1 MASIAPADTL
11 LRKSRTGKFLTFRLS
26 TETYAVEVLKIKEII
41 RMQRV
46 TPVPH
51 LPAYMKGIINVRG
64 KVIPVV
70 DLRIKFGLDDAEAT
84 ERTCVVVVQ
93 IRLAEDGRL
102 APVGMIVDAVEEVM
116 NISEDQIEENPDL
129 GSTLE
134 NRFIDGLAKYEDI
147 IITLLNID
155 RLIREDD
162 VLAVA

>member
-1 MASIAPADTL
+1 MRAQTIET
-11 LRKSRTGKFLTFRLS
+11 KKTRTGKFLTFKLS

-51 LPAYMKGIINVRG
+51 LPSYMKGIINLRG

-70 DLRIKFGLDDAEAT
+70 DLRLKFGLEAYEET

-93 IRLAEDGRL
+93 IQLSEDNPPS
-102 APVGMIVDAVEEVM
+102 PVGMIVDAVEEVM
-116 NISEDQIEENPDL
+116 NISEDQVEDNPDL
-129 GSTLE
+129 GSNLE
-134 NRFIDGLAKYEDI
+134 NRFIQGLAKFDDSI
-147 IITLLNID
+147 VTLLEID

-162 VLAVA
+162 VLAAPL

>member
-1 MASIAPADTL
+1 MATEALPTQTH
-11 LRKSRTGKFLTFRLS
+11 KSRSGKFLTFKLGE
-26 TETYAVEVLKIKEII
+26 ETYAVEVLKIKEII

-51 LPAYMKGIINVRG
+51 LPAYMQGIINLRG
-64 KVIPVV
+64 KVIPVI
-70 DLRIKFGLDDAEAT
+70 DLRIKFGLESVEVT

-93 IRLAEDGRL
+93 IILSGDNRP

-116 NISEDQIEENPDL
+116 NINEEQVEDNPDL

-134 NRFIDGLAKYEDI
+134 NRFIDGLAKFDDI
-147 IITLLNID
+147 IVTLLNID

-162 VLAVA
+162 VLAVQV

>member
-1 MASIAPADTL
+1 MTTQAATAEA
-11 LRKSRTGKFLTFRLS
+11 RKSRTGKYLTFRLGG
-26 TETYAVEVLKIKEII
+26 EGYGVEVLKIKEII

-51 LPAYMKGIINVRG
+51 LPPYMQGIINLRG
-64 KVIPVV
+64 KVIPVI
-70 DLRIKFGLDDAEAT
+70 DLRIKFGLENREVT

-93 IRLAEDGRL
+93 IRLQEDNRL

-116 NISEDQIEENPDL
+116 NISDEQVEDNPDL

-134 NRFIDGLAKYEDI
+134 NRFIEGLAKLDDV

-162 VLAVA
+162 VLAAS